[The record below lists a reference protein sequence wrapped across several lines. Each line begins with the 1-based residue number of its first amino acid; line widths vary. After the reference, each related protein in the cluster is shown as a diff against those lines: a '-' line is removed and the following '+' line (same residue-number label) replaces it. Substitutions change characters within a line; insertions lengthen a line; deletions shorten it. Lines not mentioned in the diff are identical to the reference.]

1 MRSRWLDGWKT
12 YQLDVHRVGV
22 RLTVN
27 GYGLDTKL
35 LRCSDDPTCDLAPAR
50 KELLRRFLMG
60 AIGDVPVGYE
70 DLVEVRFM
78 ARRALKMVCLGPRMS
93 SHSVSESAENMLLT
107 RRCEVPRN
115 SGKVRTENYGLSAY
129 GGGSRG
135 KPCCHMGWESLS
147 PIYARGGSKGAIDG
161 ACRGGIRFRQHCG
174 ERRG

>member
-1 MRSRWLDGWKT
+1 MRRRWLDGCKT
-12 YQLDVHRVGV
+12 YKFDVHSIGV
-22 RLTVN
+22 RFTVN

-35 LRCSDDPTCDLAPAR
+35 SRCSDDPTRDLTPAR

-70 DLVEVRFM
+70 DLVEVGFM
-78 ARRALKMVCLGPRMS
+78 ARRAPKMVCLDPRMR

-115 SGKVRTENYGLSAY
+115 SGKVRTENYGLGAH

-135 KPCCHMGWESLS
+135 KPCRRMG
-147 PIYARGGSKGAIDG
+147 
-161 ACRGGIRFRQHCG
+161 
-174 ERRG
+174 